1 MLIKGEDPGTALL
14 LAAAPANKSRLVDAA
29 SALPGLAAV
38 DPAVLTGTAATTVV
52 ELADPVDPQTV
63 LTRIRAVAA
72 APGPLF
78 LCLAGQMHVDAKQRR
93 IHLALA
99 RTTPASLRYT
109 ALPWAWLAHELQVR
123 GPGTTTVLVDLVAD
137 PTAWERVAQEGLGL
151 GPGIRLYGRVTPPA
165 PRRKVAVPDYL
176 KTYAEVWRGGARP
189 SLAEL
194 HAYAADRAGHENAR
208 YLAYDGTPAG
218 AGPAQDRAP
227 SGPPA
232 QADPHPAILA
242 AAHAGRHGEAAS
254 MAAVWE
260 SEAMR
265 LYGPGSLEAVHWLEV
280 RADLARLAA
289 EPARSC
295 ELWMAA
301 AQARLAR
308 HQSTDNTDVQAAV
321 DRAHHQWEQL
331 RDADRARS
339 LGPALVTLRR
349 QVAGRQRGALEAV
362 QRRIEQLQAVPAAGR

>member
-1 MLIKGEDPGTALL
+1 MLIKGDDPGTALL
-14 LAAAPANKSRLVDAA
+14 LAAAPVNKSRLVDAA
-29 SALPGLAAV
+29 SVLPGLAAV
-38 DPAVLTGTAATTVV
+38 APAVLTGTAAATVV

-72 APGPLF
+72 SPGPLF
-78 LCLAGQMHVDAKQRR
+78 LFVAGQLHIDGKQHQV
-93 IHLALA
+93 HLALA

-123 GPGTTTVLVDLVAD
+123 APGTTTVLVDLACD
-137 PTAWERVAQEGLGL
+137 PAAWERVAQEGLAL
-151 GPGIRLYGRVTPPA
+151 GPGVRLYGRVAA
-165 PRRKVAVPDYL
+165 PSGRGRAVAPDYL

-208 YLAYDGTPAG
+208 YLALDGPPLG
-218 AGPAQDRAP
+218 AGPAPVQAP
-227 SGPPA
+227 AGPPA

-265 LYGPGSLEAVHWLEV
+265 MYGPGSLEAVHWLEV
-280 RADLARLAA
+280 RADLARLAL

-308 HQSTDNTDVQAAV
+308 HQSTDNTDVEAAV

-331 RDADRARS
+331 RDAERARS

-349 QVAGRQRGALEAV
+349 QVAGRRRGALEAV